1 MAKRGPIVAKDRLAA
16 LAQALRTL
24 HRVLA
29 ERVRRDVEA
38 REASV
43 IMPGAWLARLTGDV
57 EFAWLRTLSELIVD
71 LDVFLDADPAPAED
85 DLASIRADV
94 ERMIAPSPVPG
105 TESDFSRHYRHYVH
119 DEPQVGTVHGELRQ
133 ALDRLPQPREVDEG
147 DALHERHA
155 WTAAR
160 RQRGK

>member
-1 MAKRGPIVAKDRLAA
+1 MASGTGLKDRIVAV
-16 LAQALRTL
+16 AQALREL

-29 ERVRRDVEA
+29 ERARRDLEA
-38 REASV
+38 ERGTV
-43 IMPGAWLARLTGDV
+43 IAPGAWLSTLVSDTR
-57 EFAWLRTLSELIVD
+57 FAWLRLLSELIVD

-105 TESDFSRHYRHYVH
+105 TESDFSRHYWHYVH